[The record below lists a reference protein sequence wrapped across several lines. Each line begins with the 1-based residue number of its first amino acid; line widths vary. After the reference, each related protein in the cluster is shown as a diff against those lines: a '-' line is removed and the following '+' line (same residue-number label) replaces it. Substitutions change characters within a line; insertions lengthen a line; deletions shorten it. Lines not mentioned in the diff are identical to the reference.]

1 MTDKHKAQF
10 ELINESLWLLLKKYV
25 KDDKPYKE
33 IMKDL
38 FKLYI
43 AYDISEKRFTD
54 EWWEEAIKKFMD
66 YPQKYKDSELKD
78 FAGDLAIGFCDVW
91 EREKKLTIID
101 NVDFYRCVCKTFLK
115 EWGRL
120 KNGKEDS

>member
-25 KDDKPYKE
+25 KDDIPYKQ

-38 FKLYI
+38 FTLYVG
-43 AYDISEKRFTD
+43 YDNSKSRMSD
-54 EWWEEAIKKFMD
+54 EWWEESVNKLMI
-66 YPQKYKDSELKD
+66 YPEVHKDSELKD

-91 EREKKLTIID
+91 EREKKGYAEQI
-101 NVDFYRCVCKTFLK
+101 DFYRCVSKAFVK
-115 EWGRL
+115 EWERL
-120 KNGKEDS
+120 KNG